1 MGIKRCSHEMEGN
14 IFEAAQTS
22 ISYQRRKVGLFK
34 GPLWVVN
41 VRKGQNDRLWTPQN
55 EGCSN
60 VGTMFEKPWP
70 MMAQCQGMLALENTI
85 EIMAVS
91 THYKLI
97 LYKELFY
104 MFHGHSCPHCYLALT
119 RWVPSFPLQ
128 QWETTTKRNSANYQ
142 DHLESMRLCPNT
154 DSSNFKL
161 NQRKTPIY
169 YKLFK
174 TRKQK
179 AKYI

>member
-1 MGIKRCSHEMEGN
+1 MDCSRDPCELLMLE
-14 IFEAAQTS
+14 
-22 ISYQRRKVGLFK
+22 KVK
-34 GPLWVVN
+34 MIDCEPP
-41 VRKGQNDRLWTPQN
+41 PQK
-55 EGCSN
+55 EGCSH

-104 MFHGHSCPHCYLALT
+104 MFHAHSCPHCYLALT

-128 QWETTTKRNSANYQ
+128 Q
-142 DHLESMRLCPNT
+142 
-154 DSSNFKL
+154 
-161 NQRKTPIY
+161 
-169 YKLFK
+169 
-174 TRKQK
+174 
-179 AKYI
+179 